1 MPAFIRGILAA
12 AASGPERLS
21 AMVCNRDDED
31 HVSVNAVDD
40 VVLETE
46 DLFAASATCSRR
58 SLGIHQEVIAC
69 TIERI
74 QKAPPIAGSPLLDL
88 IRDFEE
94 LDLSEWMKLCAHF
107 LRPHALLRSPRRL
120 VSLLLCR

>member
-1 MPAFIRGILAA
+1 MKITSPSTREMMSCLKRRISLRR
-12 AASGPERLS
+12 PPPR
-21 AMVCNRDDED
+21 R
-31 HVSVNAVDD
+31 
-40 VVLETE
+40 
-46 DLFAASATCSRR
+46 SRR

-74 QKAPPIAGSPLLDL
+74 QKAPPIAGSPLLDV